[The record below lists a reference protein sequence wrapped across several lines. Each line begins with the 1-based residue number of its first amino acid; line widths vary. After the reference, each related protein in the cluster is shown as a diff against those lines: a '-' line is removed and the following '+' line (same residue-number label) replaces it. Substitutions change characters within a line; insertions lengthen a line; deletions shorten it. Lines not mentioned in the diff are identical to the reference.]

1 MYTILGWLWDSS
13 HAAGTWRA
21 RVFCSLCFIYSH
33 RRQVLYTRTVHIV
46 DILLYIKGDYMHLS
60 VCCRL
65 LKVYNIIY
73 TYISY
78 EYSVRVYGRK

>member
-1 MYTILGWLWDSS
+1 MLLGP
-13 HAAGTWRA
+13 GE
-21 RVFCSLCFIYSH
+21 RVCFAHS
-33 RRQVLYTRTVHIV
+33 VLYIRIVVKCYIHTRTVHIV